1 MPFKTGKLKGEL
13 TTEELRE
20 LLRQRNIKFNKSLGR
35 NPLLKVIADSGLQVK
50 GGALI
55 QLRGQGGGKRG
66 ANIKAVALTSSTS
79 TKKATVKP
87 TSRKKAVKAVV
98 VKPVIK
104 LPPKIPVKPP
114 VKVPIKLPVPIKKPV
129 IKLPTK
135 PIIKLPILKLPV
147 KK

>member
-1 MPFKTGKLKGEL
+1 MPFKSGKLKGEL

-55 QLRGQGGGKRG
+55 KLAGAGGGKRG
-66 ANIKAVALTSSTS
+66 ANVKAVVASTPS

-87 TSRKKAVKAVV
+87 TTKKKVVKAVA
-98 VKPVIK
+98 
-104 LPPKIPVKPP
+104 
-114 VKVPIKLPVPIKKPV
+114 KVPVKPV

-135 PIIKLPILKLPV
+135 PIIKLPTKPIILKPILKLPV